1 MVKSVKAAPDCRG
14 HQVDEHT
21 VQQGKDHRALPHH
34 AQPQTGP
41 PANQQSKNHIGK
53 IQKYLAGAIAHTN
66 PLRHQRAE
74 RLGGI
79 VGEVAVFGN
88 GKAQT
93 DQPHSTQE
101 AEHLL
106 EIPLGSKVLERCK
119 AIAEKVQ
126 QDTVRQNGKQLEA
139 ALPLE
144 FAPQHE
150 KLEQEKRPFL
160 MQSLTHFTIRPAA
173 A

>member
-53 IQKYLAGAIAHTN
+53 IQKYLAGAIAHTD
-66 PLRHQRAE
+66 PLRYQRAE

-79 VGEVAVFGN
+79 VGEVAVFGKVKPRLISPIPHKKQSICWRYPWGARCWN
-88 GKAQT
+88 GA
-93 DQPHSTQE
+93 
-101 AEHLL
+101 
-106 EIPLGSKVLERCK
+106 
-119 AIAEKVQ
+119 
-126 QDTVRQNGKQLEA
+126 
-139 ALPLE
+139 
-144 FAPQHE
+144 
-150 KLEQEKRPFL
+150 KR
-160 MQSLTHFTIRPAA
+160 
-173 A
+173 

>member
-21 VQQGKDHRALPHH
+21 VQQGKDYRALPHH

-93 DQPHSTQE
+93 DQPHSAQE
-101 AEHLL
+101 AKHLL
-106 EIPLGSKVLERCK
+106 EIPLGSKVLERRK
-119 AIAEKVQ
+119 AVAEKVQ
-126 QDTVRQNGKQLEA
+126 QNAVSQNGKQLEA

-144 FAPQHE
+144 LAPQHE
-150 KLEQEKRPFL
+150 NLEQKKTRRTGKCWRSP
-160 MQSLTHFTIRPAA
+160 P
-173 A
+173 